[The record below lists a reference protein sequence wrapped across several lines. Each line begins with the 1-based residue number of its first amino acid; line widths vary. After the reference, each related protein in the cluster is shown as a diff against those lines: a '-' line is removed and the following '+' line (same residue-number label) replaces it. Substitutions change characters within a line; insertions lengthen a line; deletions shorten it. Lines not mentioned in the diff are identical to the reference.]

1 MVEKFPES
9 ARHKTTGIQESEQLS
24 NKIIPETTTSKRI
37 LIKLLKSK
45 DKKNILNTSKEKQH
59 FIGEK

>member
-9 ARHKTTGIQESEQLS
+9 AGHKTTGIQESEQLS

-45 DKKNILNTSKEKQH
+45 DKKNILKNNTL
-59 FIGEK
+59 